1 MIEALH
7 IAGTGLE
14 AQRRHV
20 EVLAD
25 NLANLATPAY
35 RRGRVG
41 FAELVHVKPDVAMQM
56 AAGVMPAASEVSA
69 GRGRGVAV
77 ESVWRSHEPAAL
89 RETGSA
95 WDLAIDGE
103 GFVEVHADDGR
114 RLYSRAGRL
123 AIDGDG
129 WLGTATGHRLA
140 ADIRV
145 PDDVRDIAIDAQ
157 GRVTLRTGSRS
168 QAREVGRIELV
179 QFATPER
186 LQPAGAGLYEAV
198 DASGPPVTARA
209 GESGAG
215 MFRQGYLEGS
225 NVRLV
230 EEFSS
235 LVLAQRAYEA
245 SLRVFQTADEM
256 LGLVNNLRR

>member
-1 MIEALH
+1 LIEALH

-25 NLANLATPAY
+25 NLANLATPAF

-41 FAELVHVKPDVAMQM
+41 FAELVQVKSDATQQSAGDAPAGRDVA
-56 AAGVMPAASEVSA
+56 V

-77 ESVWRSHEPAAL
+77 DSVWRSHEPAAL

-95 WDLAIDGE
+95 WDLAIEGE

-114 RLYSRAGRL
+114 RLYGRAGRL
-123 AIDGDG
+123 SVGSDG
-129 WLGTATGHRLA
+129 WLQTATGHRLA

-145 PDDVRDIAIDAQ
+145 PDDMREIAIDVQ
-157 GRVTLRTGSRS
+157 GRVTLRAGSRLS
-168 QAREVGRIELV
+168 EQEVGRIELI
-179 QFATPER
+179 QFASPER
-186 LQPAGAGLYEAV
+186 LRPAGPGLYEAV

-215 MFRQGYLEGS
+215 VFRQGHLEGS

-245 SLRVFQTADEM
+245 SLKVFQTADEM

>member
-1 MIEALH
+1 MIDALH

-25 NLANLATPAY
+25 NLANLATPAF

-41 FAELVHVKPDVAMQM
+41 FTELVHVQAATAQMPPGEVLADRHDPVA
-56 AAGVMPAASEVSA
+56 
-69 GRGRGVAV
+69 RGRGVAV
-77 ESVWRSHEPAAL
+77 ESVWRSHDPAAL

-95 WDLAIDGE
+95 WDLAIEGE
-103 GFVEVHADDGR
+103 GFIEVHADDGR

-123 AIDGDG
+123 SIDSDG
-129 WLGTATGHRLA
+129 WLATATGHRLA

-145 PDDVRDIAIDAQ
+145 PDDVRDVAIDAQ
-157 GRVTLRTGSRS
+157 GRVTLRPGSR
-168 QAREVGRIELV
+168 QQEQEVGRIELV
-179 QFATPER
+179 LFASPER
-186 LQPAGAGLYEAV
+186 LRPAGAGLHEAV

-209 GESGAG
+209 GEAGAG
-215 MFRQGYLEGS
+215 VFRQGHLEGS

-230 EEFSS
+230 EEFSA

-245 SLRVFQTADEM
+245 SLKVFQTADEM